1 MKLSGTSPDR
11 FDVNTVFGAWPKRR
25 LDASSSALL
34 ARMDGA
40 NISTAL
46 ACSIRGWLYDFEE
59 GNDETLRVCEASGGR
74 LVPVAT
80 ICPTRYFG
88 MIEEVDRIV
97 SMGFRV
103 VRFFPTEQ
111 EWQITQRPFGRLL
124 AKLAET
130 RLILMVP
137 STEGFTTIADTLGG
151 MRNPVIIETI
161 RAYPA
166 LADMIVSMQDSPNLH
181 VEMHMIGSVD
191 FVETL
196 VREVGEQRLLFGSG
210 APLQSIA
217 AATVPIERACISD
230 AAKARIFAGNIR
242 NLLEMNT

>member
-1 MKLSGTSPDR
+1 MKPSETNSKR
-11 FDVNTVFGAWPKRR
+11 IDVNTVFGAWPKRR

-34 ARMDGA
+34 SRMDRA
-40 NISTAL
+40 NVDTAL
-46 ACSIRGWLYDFEE
+46 ACSIRGWLYDFQE
-59 GNDETLRVCEASGGR
+59 GNDETVRVCATSAER
-74 LVPVAT
+74 LIPVAT

-97 SMGFRV
+97 SLGFRV

-130 RLILMVP
+130 DLILMVP
-137 STEGFTTIADTLGG
+137 STEGFTTIANVLGG

-161 RAYPA
+161 RAYPT
-166 LADMIVSMQDSPNLH
+166 LADMIVCMQDTPNLY

-196 VREVGEQRLLFGSG
+196 VQEVGEQRLLFGSG
-210 APLQSIA
+210 APLQAIS
-217 AATVPIERACISD
+217 AATVPIERACISES
-230 AAKARIFAGNIR
+230 AKARIFAGNIR
-242 NLLEMNT
+242 TLLEKKT